1 MTVFYRTKATLADM
15 SNLQSNKRQ
24 MKETL
29 RFSINI
35 SPTRISLN
43 IKFSISTRN
52 LESVLIS

>member
-1 MTVFYRTKATLADM
+1 MTVFYRTKATLADI
-15 SNLQSNKRQ
+15 SNLHSNKRQ

-35 SPTRISLN
+35 SPTRIYLN
-43 IKFSISTRN
+43 IKFPVSTRN